1 MRNRLRI
8 DTSVKTNTPIKP
20 DAARSA
26 ALFGCTV
33 EQAKR
38 LLSKNADGLRT
49 MADKAARTGK
59 KVNGYTE
66 AELRTSAAQYAEA
79 AR

>member
-1 MRNRLRI
+1 M
-8 DTSVKTNTPIKP
+8 KTPIVP
-20 DAARSA
+20 NAERAAR
-26 ALFGCTV
+26 LVGCTV

-38 LLSKNADGLRT
+38 MFAKNAVGFSE

-66 AELRTSAAQYAEA
+66 IELRTSAKQFAEA
-79 AR
+79 SK